1 MIMVIPSGG
10 SERFLL
16 LVEGG
21 GGAKVLGDIHGR
33 ELENSFEDT
42 QPLHPL
48 ADQSEEQGKDPLD
61 MLCSD
66 L

>member
-16 LVEGG
+16 LVEG

>member
-21 GGAKVLGDIHGR
+21 GAKVLGDIPGR